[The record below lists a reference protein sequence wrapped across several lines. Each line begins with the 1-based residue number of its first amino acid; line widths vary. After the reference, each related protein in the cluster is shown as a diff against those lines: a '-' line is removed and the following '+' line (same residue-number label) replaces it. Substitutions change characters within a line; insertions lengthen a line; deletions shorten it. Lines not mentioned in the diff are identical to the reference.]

1 MITDVDKVSIHY
13 VKFIDKS
20 LIKVD
25 WEVGTEKNDEICC
38 HSQGLLVLPR

>member
-1 MITDVDKVSIHY
+1 MISDVDKVSIHY

-25 WEVGTEKNDEICC
+25 WEVGT
-38 HSQGLLVLPR
+38 